1 MAKKV
6 KKRPV
11 RQTKKVTVSP
21 FSIYWGKKNYHFLAI
36 GIIVIIVGFYLMSV
50 GTWDSFSSIVI
61 SPILLVAGYVLI
73 FPLSIFYRK
82 KDKKE
87 LTQDSNVAASKS

>member
-6 KKRPV
+6 KKRIV
-11 RQTKKVTVSP
+11 KQTKKVRVSP
-21 FSIYWGKKNYHFLAI
+21 FSIYWEKKNYQFLVL
-36 GIIVIIVGFYLMSV
+36 GIVVVIVGFYLLSV
-50 GTWDSFSSIVI
+50 GAWNSFSSLVI
-61 SPILLVAGYVLI
+61 APILLVAGYVLI

-87 LTQDSNVAASKS
+87 LTQDSNIATGKS

>member
-6 KKRPV
+6 KKRHAK
-11 RQTKKVTVSP
+11 QTKKVRVSP
-21 FSIYWGKKNYHFLAI
+21 FSIYWEKKNYQFLVL
-36 GIIVIIVGFYLMSV
+36 GIVVVIIGFYLLSV
-50 GTWDSFSSIVI
+50 GVWDSFASLVI
-61 SPILLVAGYVLI
+61 APILLVAGYVLI

-87 LTQDSNVAASKS
+87 LTQDSNVAAGKS

>member
-6 KKRPV
+6 KKRHV
-11 RQTKKVTVSP
+11 KQTKKVRVSP
-21 FSIYWGKKNYHFLAI
+21 FSIYWKKKNYQFLAL
-36 GIIVIIVGFYLMSV
+36 GIVVVVIGFYLLSV
-50 GTWDSFSSIVI
+50 GAWNSFSSLII
-61 SPILLVAGYVLI
+61 APILLVAGYVLI

-87 LTQDSNVAASKS
+87 LTQDSNVAAGKS

>member
-6 KKRPV
+6 KKRQIK
-11 RQTKKVTVSP
+11 QTKKAAVSP
-21 FSIYWGKKNYHFLAI
+21 FSIYWEKKNYHFLGL
-36 GIIVIIVGFYLMSV
+36 GIVVIIIGFFLMSV
-50 GTWDSFSSIVI
+50 GTWDSFTSIVI

-82 KDKKE
+82 
-87 LTQDSNVAASKS
+87 N

>member
-6 KKRPV
+6 KKRQV
-11 RQTKKVTVSP
+11 KQTKKVTVSP
-21 FSIYWGKKNYHFLAI
+21 FSIYWGKKNYHFLVL
-36 GIIVIIVGFYLMSV
+36 GIFVIIVGFYLMSV
-50 GTWDSFSSIVI
+50 GTWNSFSSIVI

-87 LTQDSNVAASKS
+87 LTQDSNVAAGKS

>member
-6 KKRPV
+6 KKRQLK
-11 RQTKKVTVSP
+11 QTKKVRVSP
-21 FSIYWGKKNYHFLAI
+21 FNIYWKKKNYHFLAL
-36 GIIVIIVGFYLMSV
+36 GIVVIIICFYLMSV
-50 GTWDSFSSIVI
+50 GAWNSFSSLVI
-61 SPILLVAGYVLI
+61 APILLVVSYVLI

-87 LTQDSNVAASKS
+87 LTQDSNVAAGKS

>member
-6 KKRPV
+6 KKRIV
-11 RQTKKVTVSP
+11 KQTKKNRVSP
-21 FSIYWGKKNYHFLAI
+21 FSIYWEKKNYQFLVL
-36 GIIVIIVGFYLMSV
+36 GIIVVIIGFYLLSV
-50 GTWDSFSSIVI
+50 GSWNSFSSLVI
-61 SPILLVAGYVLI
+61 APILLVAGYVLI

-87 LTQDSNVAASKS
+87 LTQDSNVAAGKS

>member
-6 KKRPV
+6 KKRQV
-11 RQTKKVTVSP
+11 KQTKKVRVSP
-21 FSIYWGKKNYHFLAI
+21 FNIYWGKKNYQFLVL

-50 GTWDSFSSIVI
+50 GSWDSFASLVI

-82 KDKKE
+82 KEKKE
-87 LTQDSNVAASKS
+87 QIQDSNVVTGKS

>member
-6 KKRPV
+6 KKRKV
-11 RQTKKVTVSP
+11 KQTKKVRVSP
-21 FSIYWGKKNYHFLAI
+21 FNIYWEKKNYHFLVL
-36 GIIVIIVGFYLMSV
+36 GIIVIIIGFYLLSV
-50 GTWDSFSSIVI
+50 GAWNSFSSLVI
-61 SPILLVAGYVLI
+61 APILLVAGYVII

-87 LTQDSNVAASKS
+87 LNQDSNVAAGKS

>member
-6 KKRPV
+6 KKRV
-11 RQTKKVTVSP
+11 VKQIKKVRVSP
-21 FSIYWGKKNYHFLAI
+21 FSIYWEKKNYQFLVL
-36 GIIVIIVGFYLMSV
+36 GIVVIVIGFYLLSV
-50 GTWDSFSSIVI
+50 GAWNSFSSLII
-61 SPILLVAGYVLI
+61 APFLLVAGYVLI

-87 LTQDSNVAASKS
+87 LTQDSNVAAGKS

>member
-6 KKRPV
+6 KKRQLK
-11 RQTKKVTVSP
+11 QTKKVRISP
-21 FSIYWGKKNYHFLAI
+21 FSIYWEKKNYQFLI
-36 GIIVIIVGFYLMSV
+36 LGIVVIIVGFYVMSI
-50 GTWDSFSSIVI
+50 GEWNSFSSLVI

-82 KDKKE
+82 KNKKE
-87 LTQDSNVAASKS
+87 LTQDSNVVTSKS

>member
-6 KKRPV
+6 KKRIV
-11 RQTKKVTVSP
+11 KQTKKVRVSP
-21 FSIYWGKKNYHFLAI
+21 FSIYWEKKNYQFLVL
-36 GIIVIIVGFYLMSV
+36 GIIVVIIGFYLLSV
-50 GTWDSFSSIVI
+50 GTWNSFSSLVI
-61 SPILLVAGYVLI
+61 APILLVAGYVLI

-87 LTQDSNVAASKS
+87 LTQDSNVAAGKS